1 VKVAS
6 TITSFLGR
14 SPLVAAVLY
23 LAVVGLFVTAAALAI
38 LSVTDHIRGLQE
50 TSDALEQLR
59 SREGRTPPAQAG
71 EAGADPFL
79 EGPTLTV
86 ASAALQQWVTGAVVG
101 AGGAVQSSQVD
112 ITTGGK
118 DGIVGLLINFEL
130 DQPALQKLL
139 FDLETG
145 SPLLFIDQMDVQI
158 PQPGIANDGRT
169 GLLRVSL
176 NLSGRWRG
184 AK

>member
-23 LAVVGLFVTAAALAI
+23 LAAVGLFALTAALAI
-38 LSVTDHIRGLQE
+38 LSISDHIRGLQE
-50 TSDALEQLR
+50 TSDQLEQLR
-59 SREGRTPPAQAG
+59 SREGRTPAVQAG
-71 EAGADPFL
+71 EAEADPFL

-86 ASAALQQWVTGAVVG
+86 ASAALQQWVSGAITG

-112 ITTGGK
+112 ITTAGK

-158 PQPGIANDGRT
+158 PQPGIASDGRT
-169 GLLRVSL
+169 GLLRVSM

>member
-14 SPLVAAVLY
+14 SPLIAAVLY
-23 LAVVGLFVTAAALAI
+23 LAAVGLFVMTAALAT
-38 LSVTDHIRGLQE
+38 LSITDHIRGLQE
-50 TSDALEQLR
+50 TSDQLEQLR
-59 SREGRTPPAQAG
+59 SREGRTPPVQAG
-71 EAGADPFL
+71 EEADPFL

-86 ASAALQQWVTGAVVG
+86 ASAALQQWVNAAIVG

-118 DGIVGLLINFEL
+118 DGIVSLLINFEL

-139 FDLETG
+139 FNLETG
-145 SPLLFIDQMDVQI
+145 SPLLFIDQIDVQT
-158 PQPGIANDGRT
+158 PQSGLASDDRA
-169 GLLRVSL
+169 GLLKVSL
-176 NLSGRWRG
+176 DLSGRWRG